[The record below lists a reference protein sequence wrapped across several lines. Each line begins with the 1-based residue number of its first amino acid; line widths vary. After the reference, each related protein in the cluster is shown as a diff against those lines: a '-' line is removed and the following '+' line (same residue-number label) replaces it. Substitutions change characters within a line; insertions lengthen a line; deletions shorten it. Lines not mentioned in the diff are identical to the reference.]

1 MLTRTRSRGSTLIEA
16 MVAMSVLIIGAMGMM
31 GLHTQGIKIESD
43 SRHIT
48 RATAIA
54 QDLLSQLELW
64 DYGDARLSDT
74 FTDNLA
80 TLGDPAFAVEQAADP
95 LAAKLVDHGEADLTA
110 GGAEFHGLP
119 TSAVSGYERFWTVGE
134 DLVND
139 DTNGN
144 GVADGRR
151 VAVLVRWK
159 SGGGWRRVVLLGF
172 VRDPAEA
179 R

>member
-1 MLTRTRSRGSTLIEA
+1 MLTRTTPRGSTLIEA
-16 MVAMSVLIIGAMGMM
+16 MVAMSVLVIGAMGMM

-54 QDLLSQLELW
+54 QDLLSQVQLW
-64 DYGDARLSDT
+64 DYDDARLADT

-80 TLGDPAFAVEQAADP
+80 TLGDPDFAVEREADL
-95 LAAKLVDHGEADLTA
+95 LAAKLVDHAEAELTA

-119 TSAVSGYERFWTVGE
+119 TSAISGYERYWSFAE

-144 GVADGRR
+144 GVVDGRR